1 MTNRELKN
9 VAASVKSRLLNLVR
23 STQKPY
29 QELLQYYG
37 MERFLY
43 RLSQS
48 PYSTTFVLKGA
59 LLLYAWK
66 LDDSRATLDIDLLAK
81 TKNTEENLLTICRH
95 ICELDAAIPDG
106 MEFDSD
112 SITCRTMQH
121 DAKYPG
127 VRLRFTGRLE
137 ATQIPMQIDVGFGDI
152 ITPAPQPLPYPSL
165 LDFPDIHLSCYS
177 PETVIA
183 EKFETM
189 IQKGMANTRIK
200 DFYDVWLLS
209 GQASLNRTQL
219 PRAIGN
225 TFAARRTALDLPTA
239 CNLLSAFGD
248 DPTKHQ
254 AWKIFREKHRLSNR
268 SPVQLA
274 DLTAQ
279 LATWLYSLNSTDG
292 IDRNI

>member
-9 VAASVKSRLLNLVR
+9 VAASVKSRLLSLAR

-48 PYSTTFVLKGA
+48 SYSSTFVLKGA
-59 LLLYAWK
+59 LLFYAWK

-81 TKNTEENLLTICRH
+81 TKNSKDNLLQICRDV
-95 ICELDAAIPDG
+95 CELDPTIADG
-106 MEFDSD
+106 VEFDSD

-137 ATQIPMQIDVGFGDI
+137 ATRIPMQIDVGFGDI
-152 ITPAPQPLPYPSL
+152 VTPAPRPLPYPSL
-165 LDFPDIHLSCYS
+165 LDFPDIHLHSYS

-183 EKFETM
+183 EKLETM

-209 GQASLNRTQL
+209 DQATLNHTQL

-225 TFAARRTALDLPTA
+225 TFAIRRTTLHLQTALDL
-239 CNLLSAFGD
+239 LSVFGND
-248 DPTKHQ
+248 SVKDQ
-254 AWKIFREKHRLSNR
+254 AWQIFREKHRLVDR
-268 SPVQLA
+268 SPAQLS
-274 DLTAQ
+274 DLTAE
-279 LATWLYSLNSTDG
+279 LATWLQSLDTTNG
-292 IDRNI
+292 IDGNI